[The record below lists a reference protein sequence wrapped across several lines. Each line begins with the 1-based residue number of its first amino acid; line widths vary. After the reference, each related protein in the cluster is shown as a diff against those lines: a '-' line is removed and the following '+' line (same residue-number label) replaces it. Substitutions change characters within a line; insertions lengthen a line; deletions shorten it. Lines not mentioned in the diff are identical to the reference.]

1 MFQAATNANPLRKQ
15 TAMLARDTTNAARNV
30 FGQPLMPCSVDPV
43 TGFYRDGCCN
53 SGPEDIGSHTVC
65 VQMTAD
71 FLAFSRARG
80 NDLSTPVP
88 EYGFPGLKPGDQW
101 CLCAAR
107 WQEAYQAGFAPKV
120 VLLSTHERALEVCDF
135 IALKAHAIDLV

>member
-1 MFQAATNANPLRKQ
+1 MSLSN
-15 TAMLARDTTNAARNV
+15 DTTHPARNV

-53 SGPEDIGSHTVC
+53 TGPEDIGSHTVC

-88 EYGFPGLKPGDQW
+88 EYGFAGLKPGDQL

>member
-1 MFQAATNANPLRKQ
+1 
-15 TAMLARDTTNAARNV
+15 MLARDTTNAARNV

-53 SGPEDIGSHTVC
+53 S

-88 EYGFPGLKPGDQW
+88 EYGFAGLKPGDQW